1 MGINFNR
8 NLKRNINP
16 LIKFLINLIVSWLNI
31 PADIFKELM
40 LLKACNCIK
49 FLSFHQMIAL
59 QKLWKMLFISS
70 KSSFCSQDIQI
81 FVFPSF
87 PLFLSVG
94 HCFRGWLKINPKIYD
109 TINCPHK
116 NSTTDFVW
124 YLTKE
129 KSMTLKLKSIDGV
142 SNKEH
147 FLWKKLCGKCAAKA
161 RPRPFYDFGK

>member
-1 MGINFNR
+1 M
-8 NLKRNINP
+8 
-16 LIKFLINLIVSWLNI
+16 IKY

-49 FLSFHQMIAL
+49 FLSFNQMIAL

-147 FLWKKLCGKCAAKA
+147 FLWKNYVGNVQQRLVPDLFMILVNNPKQPLHA
-161 RPRPFYDFGK
+161 RNSFESKIFRKRIIKTP